1 MSILYA
7 NVTGVSTPLNISVSM
22 SHVSAVTTATIECI
36 STTLGIGDDIEIDLG
51 YSDNHAKIF
60 TGYVKGIDHSI
71 PTNTYLITAHDVLVR
86 AIDFFVVSEDPEN
99 PFTRSNISAED
110 LIEDVLGLAGITGL
124 DADPTNFVFATAS
137 EAEVNLVSAYDYCK
151 YIADF
156 LTYHIY
162 ADHNGTVHFLNRKPY
177 VMVAGSPESSQP
189 GFNADSSA
197 GTIDDTK
204 ILTFTYKESEQDLRN
219 RVVVYGS
226 PGVYA
231 EASDSSPYLPAGY
244 YKSMAFATPLIDQ
257 NSYAQDAA
265 DYNLLL
271 LNRLTRQ
278 ISTTVIGDPSYL
290 ARRAFTMQE
299 SILSIND
306 LYYTLIAEHS
316 WSKSGYTVNMEL
328 RK

>member
-1 MSILYA
+1 MSNLYCSITNLT
-7 NVTGVSTPLNISVSM
+7 NVLNVNVSM
-22 SHVSAVTTATIECI
+22 SHVSAVTTAVIEAI
-36 STTLGIGDDIEIDLG
+36 GSTLSIGDSITIDLG
-51 YSDNHAKIF
+51 YNDNHAQIF
-60 TGYVKGIDHSI
+60 EGYVKSIDKNV
-71 PTNTYLITAHDVLVR
+71 PENTYTITAHDVLVR
-86 AIDFFVVSEDPEN
+86 AIDFFVVSTDPED

-110 LIEDVLGLAGITGL
+110 LIEDVLELAGITGL

-151 YIADF
+151 FIADF
-156 LTYHIY
+156 LTYHLY
-162 ADHNGTVHFLNRKPY
+162 ADTTGTVHFLNRKPY
-177 VMVAGSPESSQP
+177 VMEAGSPESSQP
-189 GFNADSSA
+189 GFVADSSS

-231 EASDSSPYLPAGY
+231 EASDSSPYLPGGY
-244 YKSMAFATPLIDQ
+244 YKSVAFATPLIDQ
-257 NSYAQDAA
+257 TSYAQAAA
-265 DYNLLL
+265 DYNLLI

-278 ISTTVIGDPSYL
+278 ISMTVIGDPDYL
-290 ARRAFTMQE
+290 ARRVFTVQE
-299 SILSIND
+299 SILSID
-306 LYYTLIAEHS
+306 DDYYILIAEHL